1 MTRTRD
7 NRLKREAR
15 NSALCRRHVMTHFHA
30 TARGARIYDS
40 FCLHCGMES
49 RVVVWPMPNETTISG
64 RAVSLN
70 CTKPAHKES

>member
-15 NSALCRRHVMTHFHA
+15 SSALWRGHDMSRFHA

-40 FCLHCGMES
+40 RCLDCGMES
-49 RVVVWPMPNETTISG
+49 RVVVWPMPNETEISG

-70 CTKPAHKES
+70 CTNPANKES